1 MQILVEVVMVY
12 QKYYCPSYLYT
23 SYSITGP
30 LDRVRL
36 SASGIIT
43 RVIIF
48 DNLLKIKKRLSLQ
61 GWHTPTLK
69 LIWSL
74 WDKRINTSKLF
85 TGSWYC
91 TAQHHLCNWIV
102 IMHSARCFLWFV
114 EVKIVLILFTNITQ
128 ILSDHTI

>member
-1 MQILVEVVMVY
+1 MQILVEVVMIY

-36 SASGIIT
+36 SACGIIT

-48 DNLLKIKKRLSLQ
+48 DNLLKNKKRLSLQ

-91 TAQHHLCNWIV
+91 TVQHHLCKWMV
-102 IMHSARCFLWFV
+102 IMHYVRCLLWFV
-114 EVKIVLILFTNITQ
+114 EIKIVLILFTNIIQ
-128 ILSDHTI
+128 ILSGHTV